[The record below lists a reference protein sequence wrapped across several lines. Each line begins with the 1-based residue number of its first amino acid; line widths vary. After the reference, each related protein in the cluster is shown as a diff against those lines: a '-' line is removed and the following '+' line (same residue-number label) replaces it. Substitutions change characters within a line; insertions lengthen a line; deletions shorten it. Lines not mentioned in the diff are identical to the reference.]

1 MMQLL
6 EPTLEEQNRRDQVI
20 TTILDCIRSGT
31 TIYLPDFDPTISRPS
46 DQYALTSVGI
56 EPNPYGGSAGEYRYQ
71 FEGEED
77 LLHLII
83 VRHDG
88 EVLNPAES
96 QAVAS
101 FLYPGVPTAMMWYKA
116 GTVSHH
122 FYLGHDILLEYLA

>member
-1 MMQLL
+1 MQPLT
-6 EPTLEEQNRRDQVI
+6 PSREEQKRRNQVI
-20 TTILDCIRSGT
+20 TTILECIKSNT
-31 TIYLPDFDPTISRPS
+31 TILLPNFDPTISRPS

-56 EPNPYGGSAGEYRYQ
+56 EPNPYGGMVGNYRYQ

-83 VRHDG
+83 VRLDG
-88 EVLNPAES
+88 EVVSPRES
-96 QAVAS
+96 QAVVS

-122 FYLGHDILLEYLA
+122 FYLGHDVLLEYLS

>member
-1 MMQLL
+1 MQLL
-6 EPTLEEQNRRDQVI
+6 NPSHQEQNRRDEVI
-20 TTILDCIRSGT
+20 ATILECIKSNQ

-56 EPNPYGGSAGEYRYQ
+56 EPNSYGGTIGEYRYQ

-83 VRHDG
+83 VRLDG
-88 EVLNPAES
+88 ELVEPSES
-96 QAVAS
+96 QAVVS

-122 FYLGHDILLEYLA
+122 FYLGHDVLLEYLS